1 MEKKILGFLLFM
13 GLFLSLPGCVGQLMS
28 VFCPYLSDNA
38 GHCFQRAAVMDGN
51 PDLCEEI
58 EQPAEWK
65 KAGSNPP
72 KDKCFLMIA
81 EKTGDES
88 ACQYIVGGFGSYT
101 KEECYQAAA
110 KSRQ

>member
-1 MEKKILGFLLFM
+1 MKNSMWMGILLMVMLLI
-13 GLFLSLPGCVGQLMS
+13 LPGCLGQALS
-28 VFCPYLSDNA
+28 IFCPYWTDNA
-38 GHCFQRAAVMDGN
+38 GHCYQRMAVLDAN

-58 EQPAEWK
+58 AQPDEWK

-81 EKTGDES
+81 EKTGDPS
-88 ACQYIVGGFGSYT
+88 SCNYIVGGLGSYT

-110 KSRQ
+110 KNK

>member
-1 MEKKILGFLLFM
+1 MVFGGLMLL
-13 GLFLSLPGCVGQLMS
+13 LPGCVGQVMS
-28 VFCPYLSDNA
+28 IFCPYLADNA
-38 GHCFQRAAVMDGN
+38 GHCFQRAAVMDEN

-72 KDKCFLMIA
+72 KDKCYLMIA
-81 EKTGDES
+81 EKTGDS
-88 ACQYIVGGFGSYT
+88 TPCSYIVGGLGSYT

-110 KSRQ
+110 KNSQ